1 MNIPEHLFYTD
12 SHEWIS
18 LDGDIATVGITD
30 FAQSELGDIIFLEF
44 TEINMDIEYG
54 EPFGTIEA
62 IKTVADLSTPVSGKI
77 LEVNTT
83 LEDSPEKVNEDP
95 YGEGWLVKIKY
106 SNQEE
111 IEKLLSKDDYE
122 KIIA

>member
-95 YGEGWLVKIKY
+95 YGEGWLVKIKC

-111 IEKLLSKDDYE
+111 IKKLLSKDDYE

>member
-18 LDGDIATVGITD
+18 LDGEIATVGITD

-44 TEINMDIEYG
+44 PEINMNIEYG

-62 IKTVADLSTPVSGKI
+62 IKTVADLNAPVSGKI

-95 YGEGWLVKIKY
+95 YGEGWLVKIKC
-106 SNQEE
+106 SKLEE
-111 IEKLLSKDDYE
+111 IKKLLSKDDYE